1 MIFDKGVASFKLK
14 HGERKTA
21 TGLPAGVRYTV
32 AESDNTGYTVNAT
45 DDIGLIES
53 GKTALTL
60 FHNYKGDSDKPDIP
74 NPERP
79 DPDKSDRPERPNK
92 PNSDEP
98 DRPNNPDSDKLD
110 KEESI
115 RPSVPDREES
125 NSDRKPQQ
133 NNQTEQKPVPQTG
146 DNNSFALCLGLLAI
160 SSVGMIVA
168 LPKRKK

>member
-1 MIFDKGVASFKLK
+1 MDDKKIDGNYGEMIFDKGVASFKLK

-79 DPDKSDRPERPNK
+79 DPDK
-92 PNSDEP
+92 P